1 MESKHPTQ
9 AKIAISEM
17 TQSMAKQWSCIIN
30 KTKKS
35 QFEEVLKN
43 KSDSNQA
50 VLGKYDSNI
59 TVFVLC
65 YTPKI

>member
-17 TQSMAKQWSCIIN
+17 TQSMGKQWSCIIN
-30 KTKKS
+30 KTKMS
-35 QFEEVLKN
+35 HVEEVLKN

-50 VLGKYDSNI
+50 GLVNI
-59 TVFVLC
+59 IVT
-65 YTPKI
+65 